1 MLEHC
6 LSLRS
11 DSLSLSGTVS
21 GEVASGTE
29 LLGFPSMLFVRLE
42 SRIKMF
48 PNPLRLL
55 VLTSLGTLKPTLLQC
70 WILTL
75 VRGDL

>member
-29 LLGFPSMLFVRLE
+29 LLGFPSMFVRLE

-55 VLTSLGTLKPTLLQC
+55 VLTSLGTLKPKLLQY